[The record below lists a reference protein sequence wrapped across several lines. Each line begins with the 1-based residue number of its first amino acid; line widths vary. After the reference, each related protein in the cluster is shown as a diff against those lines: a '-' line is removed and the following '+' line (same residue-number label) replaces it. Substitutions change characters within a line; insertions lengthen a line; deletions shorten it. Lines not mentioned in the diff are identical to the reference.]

1 MHGMRLAKPLALLAL
16 KALEALDVVEAKW
29 GRPHQPRPF
38 SIPAGNAMSDGITI
52 TPNTQAQKVRE
63 ELFRITGQEGW
74 NRDEYWK
81 YYLVIP
87 SSLWQAAV

>member
-1 MHGMRLAKPLALLAL
+1 LRPLPEVIFRAA
-16 KALEALDVVEAKW
+16 AF
-29 GRPHQPRPF
+29 PPF
-38 SIPAGNAMSDGITI
+38 SILVGNAMSDGITI

-81 YYLVIP
+81 YYLVKP